1 MTITCL
7 SVLYVIIT
15 TTSALPQFFSI
26 GIGFGN
32 DETPITFHSSDQSQQ
47 PQLSPFESQ
56 QSSFQPQQQSV
67 QQQESHFQPLQP
79 SFQPKQSSFQPQRV
93 QVQDQQS
100 FLSGRVTAAPPP
112 ARSAPAPP
120 QSREQVRHNLPQQR
134 TSPSPTRNNAPQTTT
149 KQQQSQVES
158 HQEALERNALHRK
171 QLAEVIK
178 THNEKVFGQFGNEI
192 TGSAEELLE
201 ESPEVAQTVVPS
213 SVRTV
218 SIPRKRPVAMTKSVG
233 KPAKPAPT
241 TRIQSSLKKQ
251 LPDSIRDELLAHLDL
266 INKLDKQVNELV
278 RKASRV
284 FSEKEVR
291 ALSIRKLQQE
301 ERRNKTK
308 DKEGEEEVFE
318 SRTE

>member
-1 MTITCL
+1 MTTTCL
-7 SVLYVIIT
+7 SVLCAVIT
-15 TTSALPQFFSI
+15 TTCALPQFFSI

-32 DETPITFHSSDQSQQ
+32 DDTPITFHSSDQSQQ
-47 PQLSPFESQ
+47 SQLSPFQSQ
-56 QSSFQPQQQSV
+56 QSSFQPQQPSI
-67 QQQESHFQPLQP
+67 QQQESHFQSPQP
-79 SFQPKQSSFQPQRV
+79 SFQSKQSSFQPQIA

-120 QSREQVRHNLPQQR
+120 AFNQPSREQVRHNLPQQK
-134 TSPSPTRNNAPQTTT
+134 TSPSPTRNNNPLETTE
-149 KQQQSQVES
+149 QQQHKRVES

-192 TGSAEELLE
+192 AGSAEDISEDN
-201 ESPEVAQTVVPS
+201 EVIQVVSPS
-213 SVRTV
+213 SAKSV
-218 SIPRKRPVAMTKSVG
+218 SIPRRRPVEVAKFVG
-233 KPAKPAPT
+233 KPAPPT
-241 TRIQSSLKKQ
+241 KIENSLKKQ

-284 FSEKEVR
+284 FSEKDAR

-301 ERRNKTK
+301 ERRIKTK
-308 DKEGEEEVFE
+308 DQEGKEAGLE
-318 SRTE
+318 S

>member
-1 MTITCL
+1 VLCL
-7 SVLYVIIT
+7 VIT

-32 DETPITFHSSDQSQQ
+32 DDTPITFHSDQSQQ
-47 PQLSPFESQ
+47 SQ
-56 QSSFQPQQQSV
+56 QSQQSPLQSQQFSFQPQQPSI
-67 QQQESHFQPLQP
+67 QQQESHSQPLQP
-79 SFQPKQSSFQPQRV
+79 SFQPKQSSFQPKRV
-93 QVQDQQS
+93 PVQDQQS

-120 QSREQVRHNLPQQR
+120 PFREQVRHNLPQQR
-134 TSPSPTRNNAPQTTT
+134 TPPSPTRNNIPQDTT
-149 KQQQSQVES
+149 QQQPQDRRVDS

-178 THNEKVFGQFGNEI
+178 THNEKVFGQLENEI
-192 TGSAEELLE
+192 VGSAEDISEDI
-201 ESPEVAQTVVPS
+201 EVTQGVTSS
-213 SVRTV
+213 SVNNV
-218 SIPRKRPVAMTKSVG
+218 SIPRKRPVKVTKFVE
-233 KPAKPAPT
+233 KPSPPS
-241 TRIQSSLKKQ
+241 RIKSSLKKQ

-284 FSEKEVR
+284 FSEKDAR

-308 DKEGEEEVFE
+308 DDREGGKEVLE
-318 SRTE
+318 S